1 MLNSDIIEELVKKYI
16 NDRQTVAF
24 GTADLAETFLKK
36 LALRIE
42 HENLQIS
49 VIPTSVKIAAL
60 MHEFALQSASINDA
74 NPDVAFEF
82 VEQVDEHYNYIK
94 RSTNS
99 LVRDKMIA
107 QFANVL
113 VVIARKE
120 DFVKKL
126 HGEIPFEVCPFGWK
140 RTLLQLQTLGRAKL
154 RKVKELP
161 FKTESGNYLID
172 VEVDEIYSH
181 EDLDYQGRKIP
192 GVLETGL
199 FIGYADRILLHNH
212 AIEVKSRLA

>member
-16 NDRQTVAF
+16 NDKQTVAF

-36 LALRIE
+36 LAMRIE

-60 MHEFALQSASINDA
+60 MHEFGLQSASINDA

-140 RTLLQLQTLGRAKL
+140 RTLLQLQTSGRQNCARL
-154 RKVKELP
+154 RSSHSKP
-161 FKTESGNYLID
+161 R
-172 VEVDEIYSH
+172 VE
-181 EDLDYQGRKIP
+181 
-192 GVLETGL
+192 TT
-199 FIGYADRILLHNH
+199 
-212 AIEVKSRLA
+212 